1 MAVYRFGFLDQN
13 ETYRF
18 EGGQIDPC
26 GDFVDRRLWV
36 AQNAHKDGYIYPGI
50 AWNINVLAMGLNPS
64 PSGEAF
70 RFFALLEFGGGKVPN
85 EFAQPL

>member
-1 MAVYRFGFLDQN
+1 MRHGGSIPIQNLGELD
-13 ETYRF
+13 
-18 EGGQIDPC
+18 
-26 GDFVDRRLWV
+26 
-36 AQNAHKDGYIYPGI
+36 
-50 AWNINVLAMGLNPS
+50 INVLAMGLNPS